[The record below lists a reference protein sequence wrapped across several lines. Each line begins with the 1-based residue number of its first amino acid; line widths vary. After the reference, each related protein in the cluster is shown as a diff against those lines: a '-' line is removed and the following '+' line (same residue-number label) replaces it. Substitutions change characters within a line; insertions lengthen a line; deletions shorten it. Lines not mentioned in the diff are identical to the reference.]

1 MTWLVIILVVLVVV
15 GIFLGTALFGA
26 PYVPSR
32 EKEVREAFEHLRP
45 LTKKDCVVDFGCGD
59 GVVMRAAARAGAGK
73 AVGLELNPILVGVAW
88 WRCRGKKGISVRCCN
103 MNRCKLPEEMTVVY
117 VFGLD
122 RVMKMIKPRLERFAR
137 ERGRA
142 VWVVSNAFEFE
153 GMTALKRWGS
163 FYVFEILP

>member
-1 MTWLVIILVVLVVV
+1 
-15 GIFLGTALFGA
+15 
-26 PYVPSR
+26 
-32 EKEVREAFEHLRP
+32 
-45 LTKKDCVVDFGCGD
+45 
-59 GVVMRAAARAGAGK
+59 
-73 AVGLELNPILVGVAW
+73 
-88 WRCRGKKGISVRCCN
+88 

>member
-59 GVVMRAAARAGAGK
+59 GVVMRAAARAGGWEGGGVGIEPDFGGGGVV
-73 AVGLELNPILVGVAW
+73 AVSG
-88 WRCRGKKGISVRCCN
+88 
-103 MNRCKLPEEMTVVY
+103 
-117 VFGLD
+117 
-122 RVMKMIKPRLERFAR
+122 
-137 ERGRA
+137 
-142 VWVVSNAFEFE
+142 
-153 GMTALKRWGS
+153 
-163 FYVFEILP
+163 